1 MSLSGKDRDAMEPE
15 ISRPVASRVPGAS
28 NAPPARAGRHANTG
42 LVIVFLSLAGLSY
55 AMLQSLVAPALPVMA
70 RELRVSTGAIS
81 WVLTAYLL
89 AASVATPVMAAL
101 GDMFGK
107 RRIMLLALGGLAA
120 GTLLAALATTL
131 PLLITARAVQGVGGA
146 ILPLSIGLAR
156 DELPP
161 GRVGVTVG
169 LLSAIF
175 GIGAGLGIVLA
186 GPIVDH
192 LSWHWLFWF
201 PLIVIV
207 LAIAGTAAGV
217 PESPVCTPG
226 RIDVLGAL
234 LLSAGLVALLLGVD
248 RGGQWGWSAWRTLG
262 LFAGAV
268 VALLAWVAVELKV
281 SHPLVDMRMLRI
293 RGVWAPNI
301 VGLAFGFVL
310 FGSFLLIPQLL
321 ELPVATGYGFGKTV
335 TQAGLFLLPLTVAQ
349 LVFGPVSGIL
359 EGRLGARVP
368 LLLGAILGV
377 AAYVVP
383 AISHA
388 ASWLLL
394 LSGALSGIGIGL
406 AQAAM
411 TNAIIESVPPSQ
423 TGIAT
428 SLNAI
433 VRTIGGSLGSA
444 VLAAILTSHAGPH
457 GIPAE
462 DAFTTGFW
470 ICAAVAAGGALAAL
484 ALPRHLIAR
493 THGKSGES
501 S

>member
-1 MSLSGKDRDAMEPE
+1 
-15 ISRPVASRVPGAS
+15 
-28 NAPPARAGRHANTG
+28 
-42 LVIVFLSLAGLSY
+42 
-55 AMLQSLVAPALPVMA
+55 
-70 RELRVSTGAIS
+70 
-81 WVLTAYLL
+81 
-89 AASVATPVMAAL
+89 
-101 GDMFGK
+101 
-107 RRIMLLALGGLAA
+107 
-120 GTLLAALATTL
+120 
-131 PLLITARAVQGVGGA
+131 
-146 ILPLSIGLAR
+146 
-156 DELPP
+156 
-161 GRVGVTVG
+161 
-169 LLSAIF
+169 
-175 GIGAGLGIVLA
+175 
-186 GPIVDH
+186 
-192 LSWHWLFWF
+192 
-201 PLIVIV
+201 
-207 LAIAGTAAGV
+207 
-217 PESPVCTPG
+217 
-226 RIDVLGAL
+226 
-234 LLSAGLVALLLGVD
+234 
-248 RGGQWGWSAWRTLG
+248 
-262 LFAGAV
+262 
-268 VALLAWVAVELKV
+268 LLAWVAAELKV

-321 ELPVATGYGFGKTV
+321 ELAAATGYGFGKTV
-335 TQAGLFLLPLTVAQ
+335 TRAGLFLLPLTAAQ

-359 EGRLGARVP
+359 EGWLGARVP
-368 LLLGAILGV
+368 LMLGSILGV

-394 LSGALSGIGIGL
+394 LSAALSGIGIGL

-444 VLAAILTSHAGPH
+444 VLAEILTSHTGPH

-484 ALPRHLIAR
+484 ALPSHLTAR
-493 THGKSGES
+493 THGKSSEPR
-501 S
+501 

>member
-1 MSLSGKDRDAMEPE
+1 
-15 ISRPVASRVPGAS
+15 
-28 NAPPARAGRHANTG
+28 
-42 LVIVFLSLAGLSY
+42 
-55 AMLQSLVAPALPVMA
+55 
-70 RELRVSTGAIS
+70 
-81 WVLTAYLL
+81 
-89 AASVATPVMAAL
+89 
-101 GDMFGK
+101 
-107 RRIMLLALGGLAA
+107 
-120 GTLLAALATTL
+120 
-131 PLLITARAVQGVGGA
+131 
-146 ILPLSIGLAR
+146 LPLSIGIAR

-201 PLIVIV
+201 PLMVIV
-207 LAIAGTAAGV
+207 LAMAGTAAGI
-217 PESPVCTPG
+217 PESPVRTPG

-234 LLSAGLVALLLGVD
+234 LLSAGLVALLLGINQ
-248 RGGQWGWSAWRTLG
+248 GGQWGWSAGRTLA
-262 LFAGAV
+262 LFAGAAVALFAWV
-268 VALLAWVAVELKV
+268 VAELKV

-293 RGVWAPNI
+293 RGVWAPNV
-301 VGLAFGFVL
+301 VGPAFGFVL

-321 ELPVATGYGFGKTV
+321 ELPAATGYGFGKTV
-335 TQAGLFLLPLTVAQ
+335 TQAGLFLLPLTAAQ
-349 LVFGPVSGIL
+349 LVFGPISGIL
-359 EGRLGARVP
+359 DSRLGARVP
-368 LLLGAILGV
+368 LLLGSILGV
-377 AAYVVP
+377 AAYVIP

-388 ASWLLL
+388 GNWLLL
-394 LSGALSGIGIGL
+394 LSSALSGISIGL

-411 TNAIIESVPPSQ
+411 TNATIESVPPSQ

-444 VLAAILTSHAGPH
+444 VLAEILTSHAGPH

-470 ICAAVAAGGALAAL
+470 ICAAVAAGGFLAAL
-484 ALPRHLIAR
+484 ALPRHVTAP
-493 THGKSGES
+493 HAVQNSEPS
-501 S
+501 